1 MNAQRDGRKY
11 TDKNIYVVGGADG
24 AVKEALYL
32 SKFAKQVTII
42 HFEDT
47 LGCIEEFKNKAEQTP
62 NIKLRLGSRL
72 HAVIWSRTGRSVGKF
87 PMKRQVLSKRSQT
100 ADAVSLSTPERH
112 RIQSYIQN

>member
-1 MNAQRDGRKY
+1 MMQKKFVLANGTTPRKLNIPGEAELTGKGMGMNAQRDGRKY

-47 LGCIEEFKNKAEQTP
+47 LGCIEEFKKQSRTNSKHKTAFR
-62 NIKLRLGSRL
+62 IKTSRR
-72 HAVIWSRTGRSVGKF
+72 IWSRTGRSVGNF
-87 PMKRQVLSKRSQT
+87 R
-100 ADAVSLSTPERH
+100 
-112 RIQSYIQN
+112 